1 MAENKVKPLL
11 FNTEGN
17 DFLSNLKPI
26 KTFDSPLT
34 EEPTGLFTIFN
45 PMDPT
50 IYEFVK
56 LQKQRFWRADEYP
69 IDKTK
74 EKFDELS
81 SVDRKLFEYTLSFLA
96 FLDSVQVANISD
108 MEIVYNMPEYKI
120 WGATHKYFE
129 VEHSIAYSNILYG
142 LFSHDTKEIKRIFYL
157 AINDPVLSERN
168 KLIANNY
175 QKLFDVLWEG
185 IKNISAEEY
194 ARTLAYVYAG
204 TYAMEAVTFYMGFKI
219 IEFYQYKYG
228 VLPMTNK
235 MISEIKADEL
245 FHVKV
250 MSTIIKRIKPI
261 LLKYISENEFDDI
274 VLSTLHAYVDADLKF
289 YQYILQNNM
298 FGITQKQVEHYIKYL
313 ANIRAKLLGYKDLVL
328 YPEVTSNP
336 FEAIDKVYGYVESHN
351 NSGKKDS
358 FFETKSTAYIAQTIS
373 DEVLESFEF

>member
-1 MAENKVKPLL
+1 MRKVKPVL
-11 FNTEGN
+11 FNVQGD
-17 DFLSNLKPI
+17 DFSETLTPI
-26 KTFDSPLT
+26 KTFESPLIN
-34 EEPTGLFTIFN
+34 EPTGLFTIFH

-50 IYEFVK
+50 IYEFAK

-69 IDKTK
+69 IDRNK

-81 SVDRKLFEYTLSFLA
+81 TVDKKLFKYTLSFLA

-129 VEHSIAYSNILYG
+129 VEHAIAYSNILYG
-142 LFSHDTKEIKRIFYL
+142 LFNTNASEIKRIFYL
-157 AINDPVLSERN
+157 AKTDPVLTKRN
-168 KLIANNY
+168 QLIANNY

-185 IKNISAEEY
+185 LKNISAEEY

-261 LLKYISENEFDDI
+261 LLKYISKNEFDDI
-274 VLSTLHAYVDADLKF
+274 VLGTLQSYVEADLEF

-298 FGITQKQVEHYIKYL
+298 FGITQQQIEQYIKYL
-313 ANIRAKLLGYKDLVL
+313 ANIRARLLGYKDITL
-328 YPEVTSNP
+328 YSEATENP
-336 FEAIDKVYGYVESHN
+336 FEAIDKVYGYLETHN
-351 NSGKKDS
+351 NANKKDS

-373 DEVLESFEF
+373 DEVLEAFEF